1 MCLPTPFS
9 LTIEIVTHMYIYIL
23 CAHILHLVS
32 MKVKHQSKE
41 FILATLYLYIIVYFD
56 IQGTVITCTQI
67 NTLDTIYTVND
78 KH

>member
-1 MCLPTPFS
+1 
-9 LTIEIVTHMYIYIL
+9 
-23 CAHILHLVS
+23 